1 MKRGDYRT
9 IAIAI
14 KRARNR
20 FTKDSSLSMEAI
32 KGGKTLYGIMI
43 EELKENIKMENSA
56 FDAEKFDKSI
66 TE

>member
-1 MKRGDYRT
+1 MQRRDYRT

-20 FTKDSSLSMEAI
+20 FTKDSALSIEAI
-32 KGGKTLYGIMI
+32 KGGQALYGIII

-56 FDAEKFDKSI
+56 FDAEKFDKSL